1 MKFELLPEP
10 KLEFGDN
17 FICDDPK
24 KGISIGGFFSLTNQ
38 NHRSEIRVSIIGTK
52 NNIQDFKD
60 WLTKMSYYIEATAKN
75 FKLDNEA
82 SIQDGE
88 VVSIDSGDSSEDI
101 QSIAELFDDIDS
113 VQSEN
118 IEFAINKKLNPDFI
132 GFNKDSS
139 FKCEFLNDELN
150 NVEIKN
156 ILIEATLASN
166 KSLLEKCNEIINI
179 YKTSFKNHLDNL
191 NTKPD
196 VCIII
201 IPSSVYKKLSSIS
214 FGKGKLNF
222 RRKLKAEILLCESEI
237 PVQLVLEDTIL
248 GKKKRQDDSMIAWN
262 FVVAQY
268 YKSDSIPWALT
279 DIDKNSC
286 FVGIS
291 FHSVLGNENN
301 LKRSS
306 IAQAFNR
313 EGKGLIYVGKQFEWD
328 TTKTKV
334 RAPHLTYDYAKD
346 LVKNVIDTYITQ
358 NRNLKPTRVVV
369 HKTTDFWNSSVNK
382 DYAEVEGLKDGI
394 RAILGDNVEIDLVTI
409 KDSEIKIFRT
419 VGIYPVIRGTLFEI
433 DKTEGVLYTT
443 GYIPYYETFPG
454 MHMPLGKS
462 VEIFEGES
470 TLRNVCN
477 EIMALTKVNFNNCNY
492 YDGLPI
498 TLRFAQKVGEII
510 QYLPE
515 GFTPPSKYY
524 FYM

>member
-24 KGISIGGFFSLTNQ
+24 KGISIGGLYSLTNQ
-38 NHRSEIRVSIIGTK
+38 NHRSEIRISIIGTK
-52 NNIQDFKD
+52 NHIQDFKD
-60 WLTKMSYYIEATAKN
+60 WLGHLANYIEASPKT

-82 SIQDGE
+82 SIEEGEIVSAENQSDDGDAIRDLFPDLPK
-88 VVSIDSGDSSEDI
+88 VADEDV
-101 QSIAELFDDIDS
+101 EY
-113 VQSEN
+113 
-118 IEFAINKKLNPDFI
+118 AINKKLNPDFI
-132 GFNKDSS
+132 GFNKESS
-139 FKCEFLNDELN
+139 FRCEFLNDELN
-150 NVEIKN
+150 NVEVKGVQVDAIM
-156 ILIEATLASN
+156 ASN
-166 KSLLEKCNEIINI
+166 KTLAEKSDEIIAL
-179 YKTSFKNHLDNL
+179 YRDAFRNHVENL

-196 VCIII
+196 VCMII
-201 IPSSVYKKLSSIS
+201 IPSSVFKKLSSIS
-214 FGKGKLNF
+214 IGRDSINF
-222 RRKLKAEILLCESEI
+222 RRRLKAEIILCQSEI
-237 PVQLVLEDTIL
+237 PVQFILEDTIL
-248 GKKKRQDDSMIAWN
+248 GKKKTQDDSMIAWN

-291 FHSVLGNENN
+291 FHTVLGGDRS

-328 TTKTKV
+328 AAKTKV
-334 RAPHLTYDYAKD
+334 RAPHLTHDYAKD
-346 LVKNVIDTYITQ
+346 LIKSVIDTYVTQ
-358 NRNLKPTRVVV
+358 NRKLKPKRVVI
-369 HKTTDFWNSSVNK
+369 HKTTDFWNSSINK
-382 DYAEVEGLKDGI
+382 DYAEVEGLKAGI
-394 RAILGDNVEIDLVTI
+394 REVLGDSVEIDLVTI
-409 KDSEIKIFRT
+409 KNSEIKIFRT
-419 VGIYPVIRGTLFEI
+419 AGIYPVIRGTLLEI
-433 DKTEGVLYTT
+433 DKSEGVLYTT

-470 TLRNVCN
+470 TLRNVCT

-510 QYLPE
+510 QYLPD
-515 GFTPPSKYY
+515 GFVPPSKYY

>member
-1 MKFELLPEP
+1 MVNLGEDSDEIETMQDLFPELE
-10 KLEFGDN
+10 
-17 FICDDPK
+17 
-24 KGISIGGFFSLTNQ
+24 S
-38 NHRSEIRVSIIGTK
+38 
-52 NNIQDFKD
+52 
-60 WLTKMSYYIEATAKN
+60 AT
-75 FKLDNEA
+75 
-82 SIQDGE
+82 E
-88 VVSIDSGDSSEDI
+88 VNV
-101 QSIAELFDDIDS
+101 
-113 VQSEN
+113 
-118 IEFAINKKLNPDFI
+118 EFAINKKLNPDFI

-150 NVEIKN
+150 NVEIKSVQVDA
-156 ILIEATLASN
+156 IVASD
-166 KSLLEKCNEIINI
+166 KTLLEKSNEIIAI
-179 YKTSFKNHLDNL
+179 YKAAFQSHIDNL

-201 IPSSVYKKLSSIS
+201 IPSAVFKKLSSIS
-214 FGKGKLNF
+214 VGKGNINF
-222 RRKLKAEILLCESEI
+222 RRKLKAEILLCQSEI

-248 GKKKRQDDSMIAWN
+248 GKKKTQDDSMIAWN

-291 FHSVLGNENN
+291 FHTVLGNEEN

-313 EGKGLIYVGKQFEWD
+313 EGKGLVYVGKQFEWD
-328 TTKTKV
+328 AAKMKV
-334 RAPHLTYDYAKD
+334 RAPHLTHDYAKD
-346 LVKNVIDTYITQ
+346 LIKSVIETYVTQ
-358 NRNLKPTRVVV
+358 NRKLKPKRVVI
-369 HKTTDFWNSSVNK
+369 HKTTDFWNSSINK
-382 DYAEVEGLKDGI
+382 DYAEVEGLKAGI
-394 RAILGDNVEIDLVTI
+394 RDVLGDSVEIDLVTI
-409 KDSEIKIFRT
+409 KNSEIKIFRT
-419 VGIYPVIRGTLFEI
+419 TGIYPVIRGTLFEI
-433 DKTEGVLYTT
+433 DKTQGVLYTT

-470 TLRNVCN
+470 TLRNVCT

-510 QYLPE
+510 QYLPD
-515 GFTPPSKYY
+515 GFVPPSKYY

>member
-10 KLEFGDN
+10 RLEFGDD

-24 KGISIGGFFSLTNQ
+24 KGISVGGFFSLTNQ
-38 NHRSEIRVSIIGTK
+38 THRSEIRLSIVGTK
-52 NNIQDFKD
+52 NNIQDCRD
-60 WLTKMSYYIEATAKN
+60 WIDKMGGYIEATAKDL
-75 FKLDNEA
+75 KLDNEA
-82 SIQDGE
+82 SIQEGE
-88 VVSIDSGDSSEDI
+88 VISNDEDDDVNA
-101 QSIAELFDDIDS
+101 IAELFGDTAIN
-113 VQSEN
+113 EEEP
-118 IEFAINKKLNPDFI
+118 EFAINKKLNPDFI
-132 GFNKDSS
+132 GFSKESS

-150 NVEIKN
+150 NVEVRGVDVDAIIASDMNLVDKCTKV
-156 ILIEATLASN
+156 IEV
-166 KSLLEKCNEIINI
+166 
-179 YKTSFKNHLDNL
+179 YKAAFLRHKENL
-191 NTKPD
+191 HTKPD

-201 IPSSVYKKLSSIS
+201 IPSVVFKKLASIP
-214 FGKGKLNF
+214 FEGAKLNF
-222 RRKLKAEILLCESEI
+222 RRKLKAEILQCESEI

-248 GKKKRQDDSMIAWN
+248 GKKRTQDGSMIAWN

-279 DIDKNSC
+279 DIDKDSC

-291 FHSVLGNENN
+291 FHSLLGKENN

-328 TTKTKV
+328 DKKTKV
-334 RAPHLTYDYAKD
+334 RAPHLTYGYAKN
-346 LVKNVIDTYITQ
+346 LIHAVIDTYVTQ
-358 NRNLKPTRVVV
+358 NRNLKPRRVVI
-369 HKTTDFWNSSVNK
+369 HKTTDFWNSAIHK

-394 RAILGDNVEIDLVTI
+394 RQALGEDVEIDLVTI
-409 KDSEIKIFRT
+409 KDSSVKIFRT
-419 VGIYPVIRGTLFEI
+419 AGKYPVIRGTMFEI

-462 VEIFEGES
+462 VQIFEGET
-470 TLRNVCN
+470 TLRNVCS

-524 FYM
+524 YYM

>member
-24 KGISIGGFFSLTNQ
+24 KGISIGGFFSSTNQ
-38 NHRSEIRVSIIGTK
+38 NHRSEIRVSVIGTR

-60 WLTKMSYYIEATAKN
+60 WLGKLSNYTEATAKT

-82 SIQDGE
+82 SIEDGE
-88 VVSIDSGDSSEDI
+88 VVNLGEDSDEIETMQDLFP
-101 QSIAELFDDIDS
+101 ELES
-113 VQSEN
+113 ATEVN
-118 IEFAINKKLNPDFI
+118 VEFAINKKLNPDFI

-150 NVEIKN
+150 NVEIKSVQVDA
-156 ILIEATLASN
+156 IVASD
-166 KSLLEKCNEIINI
+166 KTLLEKSNEIIAI
-179 YKTSFKNHLDNL
+179 YKAAFQSHIDNL

-201 IPSSVYKKLSSIS
+201 IPSAVFKKLSSIS
-214 FGKGKLNF
+214 VGKGNINF
-222 RRKLKAEILLCESEI
+222 RRKLKAEILLCQSEI

-248 GKKKRQDDSMIAWN
+248 GKKKTQDDSMIAWN

-291 FHSVLGNENN
+291 FHTVLGNEEN

-313 EGKGLIYVGKQFEWD
+313 EGKGLVYVGKQFEWD
-328 TTKTKV
+328 AAKMKV
-334 RAPHLTYDYAKD
+334 RAPHLTHDYAKD
-346 LVKNVIDTYITQ
+346 LIKSVIETYVTQ
-358 NRNLKPTRVVV
+358 NRKLKPKRVVI
-369 HKTTDFWNSSVNK
+369 HKTTDFWNSSINK
-382 DYAEVEGLKDGI
+382 DYAEVEGLKAGI
-394 RAILGDNVEIDLVTI
+394 RDVLGDSVEIDLVTI
-409 KDSEIKIFRT
+409 KNSEIKIFRT
-419 VGIYPVIRGTLFEI
+419 TGIYPVIRGTLFEI
-433 DKTEGVLYTT
+433 DKTQGVLYTT

-470 TLRNVCN
+470 TLRNVCT

-510 QYLPE
+510 QYLPD
-515 GFTPPSKYY
+515 GFVPPSKYY

>member
-60 WLTKMSYYIEATAKN
+60 WLGKMSNYIEATAKN

-88 VVSIDSGDSSEDI
+88 VISTDDSESSDET
-101 QSIAELFDDIDS
+101 QKLGELFEDFESIKED
-113 VQSEN
+113 N

-132 GFNKDSS
+132 GFNKESS
-139 FKCEFLNDELN
+139 FKCEFLNDEQN
-150 NVEIKN
+150 NVEIKSV
-156 ILIEATLASN
+156 LIEAILASN
-166 KSLLEKCNEIINI
+166 KSLLEKCDEIIST
-179 YKTSFKNHLDNL
+179 YKAAFQNHIENL
-191 NTKPD
+191 HTKPD
-196 VCIII
+196 VCIIV
-201 IPSSVYKKLSSIS
+201 IPSGVFKKLSSIR
-214 FGKGKLNF
+214 FEKGKLNF
-222 RRKLKAEILLCESEI
+222 RRKLKAEILLCKSEI
-237 PVQLVLEDTIL
+237 PVQLILEDTIL
-248 GKKKRQDDSMIAWN
+248 GKKKRQDESMIAWN

-328 TTKTKV
+328 TQKTKV
-334 RAPHLTYDYAKD
+334 KAPHLTYDYAKD
-346 LVKNVIDTYITQ
+346 LVKSVIDTYIVQ

-369 HKTTDFWNSSVNK
+369 HKTTDFWNSSINK
-382 DYAEVEGLKDGI
+382 DYAEIEGLKDGI
-394 RAILGDNVEIDLVTI
+394 RAALGNEVEIDLVTI
-409 KDSEIKIFRT
+409 KDSAIKIFRT

-462 VEIFEGES
+462 IEIFEGES

-477 EIMALTKVNFNNCNY
+477 EILALTKVNFNNCNY

-510 QYLPE
+510 QYLPD

>member
-24 KGISIGGFFSLTNQ
+24 KGISIGGFFSSTNQ
-38 NHRSEIRVSIIGTK
+38 NHRSEIRVSVIGTR

-60 WLTKMSYYIEATAKN
+60 WLGKLSNYTEATAKT
-75 FKLDNEA
+75 FKHDNEA
-82 SIQDGE
+82 SIEDGE
-88 VVSIDSGDSSEDI
+88 VVNLGEDSDEIETMQDLFP
-101 QSIAELFDDIDS
+101 ELES
-113 VQSEN
+113 ATEVN
-118 IEFAINKKLNPDFI
+118 VEFAINKKLNPDFI

-150 NVEIKN
+150 NVEIKSVQVDA
-156 ILIEATLASN
+156 IVASD
-166 KSLLEKCNEIINI
+166 KTLLEKSNEIIAI
-179 YKTSFKNHLDNL
+179 YKAAFQSHIDNL

-201 IPSSVYKKLSSIS
+201 IPSAVFKKLSSIS
-214 FGKGKLNF
+214 VGKGNINF
-222 RRKLKAEILLCESEI
+222 RRKLKAEILLCQSEI

-248 GKKKRQDDSMIAWN
+248 GKKKTQDDSMIAWN

-291 FHSVLGNENN
+291 FHTVLGNEEN

-313 EGKGLIYVGKQFEWD
+313 EGKGLVYVGKQFEWD
-328 TTKTKV
+328 AAKMKV
-334 RAPHLTYDYAKD
+334 RAPHLTHDYAKD
-346 LVKNVIDTYITQ
+346 LIKSVIETYVTQ
-358 NRNLKPTRVVV
+358 NRKLKPKRVVI
-369 HKTTDFWNSSVNK
+369 HKTTDFWNSSINK
-382 DYAEVEGLKDGI
+382 DYAEVEGLKAGI
-394 RAILGDNVEIDLVTI
+394 RDVLGDSVEIDLVTI
-409 KDSEIKIFRT
+409 KNSEIKIFRT
-419 VGIYPVIRGTLFEI
+419 TGIYPVIRGTLFEI
-433 DKTEGVLYTT
+433 DKTQGVLYTT

-470 TLRNVCN
+470 TLRNVCT

-510 QYLPE
+510 QYLPD
-515 GFTPPSKYY
+515 GFVPPSKYY